1 MEGQR
6 HNNHLNPLAF
16 VYNGPKGMELVPN
29 PHYLF
34 IYYLFI
40 MKFVLKVQYKK
51 YSVKNTVA
59 YITKNT
65 MKSIRRNGKIKSD
78 KS

>member
-1 MEGQR
+1 
-6 HNNHLNPLAF
+6 
-16 VYNGPKGMELVPN
+16 MELVPN

-59 YITKNT
+59 YITKKYNE
-65 MKSIRRNGKIKSD
+65 KHKK
-78 KS
+78 KW